1 MAKIRVLIA
10 DDHNV
15 LRAGLRALIKT
26 NPEMEVIAEAVDG
39 VEAVTLARE
48 HKPDVITLDLT
59 MPGGSGPD
67 IIRQIRHESPT
78 TKVLV
83 VTMHDDAA
91 YCRAALE
98 AGALGYVVKTA
109 ADTELLVGIQEVF
122 AGKKFIHCETL
133 HHAAELKNKNNKDI
147 APPDAEKTKTPSL
160 ELLSFREREVLN
172 LLVRGFTNQ
181 EVADRIYVSVKTAE
195 TYRGRISDKLGIKSR
210 AELVQ
215 FALSHGL
222 LR

>member
-1 MAKIRVLIA
+1 
-10 DDHNV
+10 
-15 LRAGLRALIKT
+15 
-26 NPEMEVIAEAVDG
+26 
-39 VEAVTLARE
+39 
-48 HKPDVITLDLT
+48 
-59 MPGGSGPD
+59 
-67 IIRQIRHESPT
+67 
-78 TKVLV
+78 
-83 VTMHDDAA
+83 MHDDAA
-91 YCRAALE
+91 YCRAAME

-109 ADTELLVGIQEVF
+109 ADTELLVAIQEVF

-133 HHAAELKNKNNKDI
+133 HHAAELKSKHKDD
-147 APPDAEKTKTPSL
+147 APTDPDKTKTPSL

-181 EVADRIYVSVKTAE
+181 EVADRLYVSVKTAE

-215 FALSHGL
+215 FALNHGL

>member
-1 MAKIRVLIA
+1 MSKIRVLIA

-15 LRAGLRALIKT
+15 LRAGLRTLINS
-26 NPEMEVIAEAVDG
+26 NPEMEVVAEASSG
-39 VEAVTLARE
+39 PEAVTLVRQ
-48 HKPDVITLDLT
+48 HKPDVISLDLT

-67 IIRQIRHESPT
+67 IIRQLCHESPT
-78 TKVLV
+78 MKVLV

-91 YCRAALE
+91 YCRAAID
-98 AGALGYVVKTA
+98 AGASGYVVKTA
-109 ADTELLVGIQEVF
+109 ADTELIVAIQEVA
-122 AGKKFIHCETL
+122 AGRKFIQCETL
-133 HHAAELKNKNNKDI
+133 HHADELKRELSSA
-147 APPDAEKTKTPSL
+147 APTTREKEPSL
-160 ELLSFREREVLN
+160 DILSFREREVLN

-181 EVADRIYVSVKTAE
+181 EVADRLYVSVKTAE
-195 TYRGRISDKLGIKSR
+195 TYRGRIADKLGVKSR